1 MLQNK
6 SPPKPHILPVLSLIL
21 DRSNK
26 ETPCF
31 HRPVHCPRVSLSQF
45 QEDLILYYIITP
57 SKFHVLPVLHVIL
70 DSSKKET
77 SCFYRLVSIQI
88 DSPLPQGVTQPI
100 LRDSDFALHNKC
112 PPNLIFYLFGMW
124 FWIALKKETPC
135 FHRPFSIQIDSPLT
149 QGVTQPISRG
159 SDFALHNRR
168 PPNVIFYLFG
178 MWFWIAL
185 KKETPCFH
193 RPFSIQIDSPL
204 PQGVTQPVSWESD
217 FSIHNKRL
225 PDFIFYLFACYF
237 GQL

>member
-1 MLQNK
+1 M
-6 SPPKPHILPVLSLIL
+6 
-21 DRSNK
+21 
-26 ETPCF
+26 
-31 HRPVHCPRVSLSQF
+31 
-45 QEDLILYYIITP
+45 
-57 SKFHVLPVLHVIL
+57 
-70 DSSKKET
+70 
-77 SCFYRLVSIQI
+77 
-88 DSPLPQGVTQPI
+88 
-100 LRDSDFALHNKC
+100 
-112 PPNLIFYLFGMW
+112 FYLFCMW

-159 SDFALHNRR
+159 SDFALHNKR

-237 GQL
+237 GQLKKKGNSLFPQTNFNSNWQSTAPGCHSASFKRIWCCIT